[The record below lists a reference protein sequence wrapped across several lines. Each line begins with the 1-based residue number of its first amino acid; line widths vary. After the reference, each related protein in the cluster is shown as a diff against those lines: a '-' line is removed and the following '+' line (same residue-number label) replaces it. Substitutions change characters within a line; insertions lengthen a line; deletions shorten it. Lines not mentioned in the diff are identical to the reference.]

1 MSNSDY
7 LNAFNNHFEEL
18 LEDITR
24 VFPEDQQI
32 LAAVSGLKKL
42 RKSNPKL
49 IMTIFKSHIKI
60 PYESEIQK
68 GDLKYFLQK
77 DYVKDIEGDWDL
89 SKKILSKIDDIKE
102 PINNMAKEDQ
112 DKVVKYLQNL
122 CKLIDLIN

>member
-1 MSNSDY
+1 MSKSDY
-7 LNAFNNHFEEL
+7 LNAFNNHFEEFV
-18 LEDITR
+18 EDITR

-32 LAAVSGLKKL
+32 LSAVNGLKKL

-49 IMTIFKSHIKI
+49 IMNIFNSHIKI
-60 PYESEIQK
+60 PYEGQIKE
-68 GDLKYFLQK
+68 GNLKYFLEK

-102 PINNMAKEDQ
+102 PINNMAEEDQ
-112 DKVVKYLQNL
+112 NKVVKYLQNL

>member
-1 MSNSDY
+1 MSKSDY
-7 LNAFNNHFEEL
+7 LNAFNNHFEEFL
-18 LEDITR
+18 DDIVR

-32 LAAVSGLKKL
+32 LSAVNGLKKL

-49 IMTIFKSHIKI
+49 IMNIFNSHIKI
-60 PYESEIQK
+60 PYGEHIEN
-68 GDLKYFLQK
+68 GDLKYFLEK
-77 DYVKDIEGDWDL
+77 DYVKDIEGDWDI

>member
-49 IMTIFKSHIKI
+49 IMNIFKSHIKI
-60 PYESEIQK
+60 PYEVEIQK
-68 GDLKYFLQK
+68 GNLKYFLQK